1 MSITTKTG
9 DKGSTGLFGGRRVK
23 KYDLQVEAYGAIDE
37 ATCFIGSAFEVIDN
51 KDIKELISQVQFQ
64 LYIIMGYLADAGM
77 KSLDVEKHLK
87 IIEREIQKLEKSLP
101 KLTRFILPQG
111 SEQTS
116 RLQIARASVRSAER
130 RVVSFID
137 QKAEETKDDILILQ
151 YLNRLSDLFFML
163 SRKYAVDEKRT

>member
-51 KDIKELISQVQFQ
+51 QSIKQLISEVQFQ

-77 KSLDVEKHLK
+77 KSTDVQKHLK
-87 IIEREIQKLEKSLP
+87 VVEKEIQSLEKSLP

-130 RVVSFID
+130 RVVAYVD
-137 QKAEETKDDILILQ
+137 QKPEETEDDILILK

-163 SRKYAVDEKRT
+163 ARKYAVDEKRT

>member
-51 KDIKELISQVQFQ
+51 KDVKEL
-64 LYIIMGYLADAGM
+64 IIMGYLADAGM
-77 KSLDVEKHLK
+77 KSLEVEKHLK
-87 IIEREIQKLEKSLP
+87 VVEKEIQKLEKSLP

-116 RLQIARASVRSAER
+116 RLQIARASIRSAER

-137 QKAEETKDDILILQ
+137 QKGEETKDDILILQ

-163 SRKYAVDEKRT
+163 ARKYAVDEKRT

>member
-51 KDIKELISQVQFQ
+51 EGIKKLISDIQYQ
-64 LYIIMGYLADAGM
+64 LYVIMGYLADAGM
-77 KSLDVEKHLK
+77 RAQEVDAHLNIVEKE
-87 IIEREIQKLEKSLP
+87 IEYLEKSLP

-116 RLQIARASVRSAER
+116 RLQIARAMIRSAER
-130 RVVSFID
+130 RVVAFID
-137 QKAEETKDDILILQ
+137 QKTEQTADDILILK

-163 SRKYAVDEKRT
+163 SRRYAVDEKKT

>member
-51 KDIKELISQVQFQ
+51 KDVKELISQVQFQ

-77 KSLDVEKHLK
+77 KSLEVEKHLK
-87 IIEREIQKLEKSLP
+87 VVEKEIQKLEKSLP

-116 RLQIARASVRSAER
+116 RLQIARASIRSAER

-137 QKAEETKDDILILQ
+137 QKGEETKDDILILQ

-163 SRKYAVDEKRT
+163 ARKYAVDEKRT